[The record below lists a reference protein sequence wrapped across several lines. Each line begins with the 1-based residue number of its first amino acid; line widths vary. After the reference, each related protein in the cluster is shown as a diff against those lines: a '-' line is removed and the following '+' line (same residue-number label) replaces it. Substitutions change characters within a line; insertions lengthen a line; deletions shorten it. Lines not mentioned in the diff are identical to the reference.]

1 METHFTD
8 GYADTYADA
17 DTDTDTDKR
26 RHSLTRADREGAC
39 FRFPVFS
46 SVINKGFPFEVSL
59 RKTS

>member
-26 RHSLTRADREGAC
+26 RHS
-39 FRFPVFS
+39 FRLHLVPCMHGTVLY
-46 SVINKGFPFEVSL
+46 I
-59 RKTS
+59 

>member
-26 RHSLTRADREGAC
+26 RHSLTSCCGI
-39 FRFPVFS
+39 
-46 SVINKGFPFEVSL
+46 VISMCHIAGCML
-59 RKTS
+59 L